1 MTYEDYRRE
10 LLAALDK
17 ADWRNLRD
25 KDGPAYQVLVRVSR
39 DRKNLTLDQWQEL
52 SSLYYERTKP

>member
-25 KDGPAYQVLVRVSR
+25 KDGPAYQVLVRASR
-39 DRKNLTLDQWQEL
+39 DRKNLKLDQWQAL
-52 SSLYYERTKP
+52 SNLYYERTKP

>member
-25 KDGPAYQVLVRVSR
+25 KNGPAYQVLVRASR
-39 DRKNLTLDQWQEL
+39 DRKNLTLDQWQAL
-52 SSLYYERTKP
+52 SDLYYERTKP

>member
-1 MTYEDYRRE
+1 MTYEDYKRE

-25 KDGPAYQVLVRVSR
+25 KNGPAYQVLVRASR
-39 DRKNLTLDQWQEL
+39 DRENVTLDQWQEL

>member
-1 MTYEDYRRE
+1 MTYEDYKRE
-10 LLAALDK
+10 LLAALEK

-25 KDGPAYQVLVRVSR
+25 KDGPAYQVLVRASR

>member
-25 KDGPAYQVLVRVSR
+25 KNGPAYQVLVRASR
-39 DRKNLTLDQWQEL
+39 DRENVTLDQRQAL
-52 SSLYYERTKP
+52 SNLYYERTKP

>member
-25 KDGPAYQVLVRVSR
+25 KDGPAYQVLVRASR
-39 DRKNLTLDQWQEL
+39 DRKNVTLDQWQAL
-52 SSLYYERTKP
+52 SNLYYERTKP

>member
-25 KDGPAYQVLVRVSR
+25 KDGPAYQVLVRASR
-39 DRKNLTLDQWQEL
+39 DRENVTLDQWQAL

>member
-1 MTYEDYRRE
+1 MTYEDYKRE
-10 LLAALDK
+10 LLAALEK

-25 KDGPAYQVLVRVSR
+25 KDGPAYQVLVRASR
-39 DRKNLTLDQWQEL
+39 DRKNLTMDQWQEL

>member
-1 MTYEDYRRE
+1 MTYEDYKRE
-10 LLAALDK
+10 LLAALEK

-25 KDGPAYQVLVRVSR
+25 KNGPAYQVLVRASR

>member
-10 LLAALDK
+10 LLAALEK

-25 KDGPAYQVLVRVSR
+25 KDGPAYQVLVRASR
-39 DRKNLTLDQWQEL
+39 DRKTLTLDQWQAL
-52 SSLYYERTKP
+52 RTLYSERTKP

>member
-25 KDGPAYQVLVRVSR
+25 KDGPAYQVLVRASR
-39 DRKNLTLDQWQEL
+39 DRKNLTLDQWQAL
-52 SSLYYERTKP
+52 SNLYYERTKL

>member
-10 LLAALDK
+10 LLAALEK

-25 KDGPAYQVLVRVSR
+25 KNGPAYQVLVRASR

>member
-25 KDGPAYQVLVRVSR
+25 KNAPAYQVLVRASR
-39 DRKNLTLDQWQEL
+39 DRKNLTLDQWQAL
-52 SSLYYERTKP
+52 SNLYYERTKP

>member
-1 MTYEDYRRE
+1 MTYEDYKRE

-25 KDGPAYQVLVRVSR
+25 KNGPAYQVLVRASR
-39 DRKNLTLDQWQEL
+39 DRKNLTLDQRQAL
-52 SSLYYERTKP
+52 SNLYYERTKP

>member
-1 MTYEDYRRE
+1 MTYEDYKRE
-10 LLAALDK
+10 LLTALEK

-25 KDGPAYQVLVRVSR
+25 KDGPAYQVLVRASR

>member
-1 MTYEDYRRE
+1 MTYEDYKRE
-10 LLAALDK
+10 LLAALEK

-25 KDGPAYQVLVRVSR
+25 KNGPAYQVLVRASR
-39 DRKNLTLDQWQEL
+39 DRKNLTLDQWQAL

>member
-1 MTYEDYRRE
+1 MTYEDYKRE
-10 LLAALDK
+10 LLAALEK

-25 KDGPAYQVLVRVSR
+25 KNGPAYQVLVRASR
-39 DRKNLTLDQWQEL
+39 DRENVTLDQWQEL

>member
-25 KDGPAYQVLVRVSR
+25 KDGPAYQVLVRASR
-39 DRKNLTLDQWQEL
+39 DRKNLTLDQWQAL
-52 SSLYYERTKP
+52 SNLYCERTKP

>member
-1 MTYEDYRRE
+1 MTYEDYKRE

-25 KDGPAYQVLVRVSR
+25 KDGPAYQVLVRASR
-39 DRKNLTLDQWQEL
+39 DRKNLTLDQWQAL
-52 SSLYYERTKP
+52 SNLYYERTKP

>member
-1 MTYEDYRRE
+1 MTYEDYKRE
-10 LLAALDK
+10 LLAALEK

-25 KDGPAYQVLVRVSR
+25 KDGPAYQVLVRASR
-39 DRKNLTLDQWQEL
+39 DRENVTLDQWQEL

>member
-25 KDGPAYQVLVRVSR
+25 KDGPAYQVLVRASR
-39 DRKNLTLDQWQEL
+39 DRKNLTLDQWPAL
-52 SSLYYERTKP
+52 SNLYYERTKP

>member
-25 KDGPAYQVLVRVSR
+25 KNGPAYQVLVRASR
-39 DRKNLTLDQWQEL
+39 DRENVTLDQWQEL

>member
-25 KDGPAYQVLVRVSR
+25 KDGPAYQVLVRAYR
-39 DRKNLTLDQWQEL
+39 DRENVTLDQWQAL
-52 SSLYYERTKP
+52 NNLYYERTKP

>member
-25 KDGPAYQVLVRVSR
+25 KDGPAYQVLVRASR
-39 DRKNLTLDQWQEL
+39 DRKNLTLDQWQAL
-52 SSLYYERTKP
+52 SNLYYERTKP

>member
-25 KDGPAYQVLVRVSR
+25 NNGAEYQVLVRASR
-39 DRKNLTLDQWQEL
+39 DRENVTLDQRQAL
-52 SSLYYERTKP
+52 SNLYYERTKP

>member
-1 MTYEDYRRE
+1 MTYEDYKRE

-25 KDGPAYQVLVRVSR
+25 KNGPAYQVLVRASR

-52 SSLYYERTKP
+52 SDLYYERTKP

>member
-10 LLAALDK
+10 LLAALEK

-25 KDGPAYQVLVRVSR
+25 KDGPAYQVLVRASR
-39 DRKNLTLDQWQEL
+39 DRKNLTLDQWQAL
-52 SSLYYERTKP
+52 SNLYYERTKP

>member
-1 MTYEDYRRE
+1 MTYEDYKRE

-25 KDGPAYQVLVRVSR
+25 KNGPAYQVLVRASR
-39 DRKNLTLDQWQEL
+39 DRKNLTLAQWQKLHDE
-52 SSLYYERTKP
+52 YYERTKQ

>member
-10 LLAALDK
+10 LLAALEK

-25 KDGPAYQVLVRVSR
+25 KDGPAYQVLVRASR
-39 DRKNLTLDQWQEL
+39 DRENVTLDQWQEL

>member
-25 KDGPAYQVLVRVSR
+25 KDGPAYQVLVRAPR
-39 DRKNLTLDQWQEL
+39 DRENVTLDQWQAL
-52 SSLYYERTKP
+52 SNLYYERTKP

>member
-25 KDGPAYQVLVRVSR
+25 KDGPAYQVLVRASW
-39 DRKNLTLDQWQEL
+39 DRKNLTLDQWQAL
-52 SSLYYERTKP
+52 SNLYYERTKP

>member
-1 MTYEDYRRE
+1 MTYEDYKRE

-25 KDGPAYQVLVRVSR
+25 KNGPAYQVLVRASR
-39 DRKNLTLDQWQEL
+39 DRKNLTLDQWQAL
-52 SSLYYERTKP
+52 SDLYYERTKP